1 MIQTIEARE
10 LCSESEWALVESS
23 FSPAV
28 ETLESSD
35 LKSKLGRVR
44 KLHQK
49 SRDLVDRQHSDA
61 RKHTTRRKTELF
73 AEAIGRFEAALTL
86 MEKAHRVTGVPTN
99 ADNEKNEKVD
109 EEVRALNVKA
119 ARERT
124 DRQLESRKSRV
135 LSAMAVRGEQQG
147 GKSGERRIQSHIG
160 SATRRQQGRRDS
172 KNH

>member
-10 LCSESEWALVESS
+10 LCSESEWELVESS

-28 ETLESSD
+28 EALPSSD
-35 LKSKLGRVR
+35 LKSKLGRIR

-73 AEAIGRFEAALTL
+73 AEAIGRFETALTF
-86 MEKAHRVTGVPTN
+86 MEKAHRVVEVPKNVENENLEDKQALSVN
-99 ADNEKNEKVD
+99 AAQERADRELEK
-109 EEVRALNVKA
+109 
-119 ARERT
+119 
-124 DRQLESRKSRV
+124 RKSHV

-147 GKSGERRIQSHIG
+147 GKSGSKRIQSHVA
-160 SATRRQQGRRDS
+160 SATRRQQKRRDT